1 MQNKRTNLIPQSI
14 MNKFFKTTTLIAT
27 IGMTVYLIFDVVN
40 SILAH
45 SGLYLSDMCP
55 ILVPFSFM
63 PYIWFAFLMVAVFF
77 YGIYKN
83 HSLIPQR
90 SKHLEVMSVILFAA
104 IIYRFLTIAQLMFNW
119 TYWHNWLAWGLD
131 YLSSGI
137 IVAAMWMFYA
147 KINTTQFSSHVKRTS
162 ALLTALVAALA
173 FLAFIIGRFIWH
185 MGWITIGSNYAH
197 LVVWTILL
205 VLYVMVMFFTFSFF
219 PKAEK
224 IHYAKRPASKVW
236 MIIILALAALSVC
249 LGIYDYFNLLLIYI
263 PWLIS
268 VVYINRRLTIS
279 YRYYVFNVISAC
291 LFLIAFICSI
301 VIETP
306 FVQRHFFL
314 GNEIVMHGFPVLAHG
329 VLGYVLLSGCIYLS
343 FYMAL
348 IAAGL
353 NMMQIVDAF
362 CPHRCEVID
371 RPLKSDSPIERET
384 SSEPLNSI
392 NGLITIKGNRIK
404 RGCNHP

>member
-1 MQNKRTNLIPQSI
+1 MKLS
-14 MNKFFKTTTLIAT
+14 FKTTTLIAT
-27 IGMTVYLIFDVVN
+27 IGMTVYLFYDVVN

-45 SGLYLSDMCP
+45 LGLYLRDMCP
-55 ILVPFSFM
+55 MLFPFSFM
-63 PYIWFAFLMVAVFF
+63 PFMWFAFLMVAVFF

-83 HSLIPQR
+83 HLLVPER
-90 SKHLEVMSVILFAA
+90 SRQLEVMSVILFAA

-131 YLSSGI
+131 YLSSCI
-137 IVAAMWMFYA
+137 IVVAMWMFYA
-147 KINTTQFSSHVKRTS
+147 KIDTTKFSSHVKRTS
-162 ALLTALVAALA
+162 SLLTAVVAALA

-185 MGWITIGSNYAH
+185 MGWISIGSNYAH
-197 LVVWTILL
+197 LVVWTVTL
-205 VLYVMVMFFTFSFF
+205 VLYVMVMYFTFTFF
-219 PKAEK
+219 PKTEK
-224 IHYAKRPASKVW
+224 MHYAKKPASKVW

-249 LGIYDYFNLLLIYI
+249 LGLYDYFNLLLIYI

-301 VIETP
+301 IIETP
-306 FVQRHFFL
+306 FVQRHLFL
-314 GNEIVMHGFPVLAHG
+314 GNEVVMPGFPVLAHG

-371 RPLKSDSPIERET
+371 RPLKSGTPNERDT
-384 SSEPLNSI
+384 L
-392 NGLITIKGNRIK
+392 KQ
-404 RGCNHP
+404 